1 MTVCNKT
8 QFKCHLQMTNS
19 VCFFFEYEKL
29 HSYKGMELVA
39 FFKILQS
46 LRATKISLWVYQA
59 FFFLSINFIVLMW
72 SQKRVGKNYADR

>member
-1 MTVCNKT
+1 
-8 QFKCHLQMTNS
+8 
-19 VCFFFEYEKL
+19 
-29 HSYKGMELVA
+29 MELVA

-46 LRATKISLWVYQA
+46 LRATKISLGSIKH